1 MLGTTMRLFLIFAFF
16 ISIFTLQASANN
28 VLVVTWQGKTR
39 GEVGFEEKLKKL
51 RPDVKFFYLD
61 AKRNK
66 TTLSTLLRNYDLS
79 KIDLVYSYGTT
90 GTKIVKNILQGAKPH
105 VFNIVS
111 APVHSGIANSIEKP
125 GNNLTG
131 SKLLIDL
138 KAQLEVLYKLKK
150 FKTFGIWFDPRE
162 AQSQAVVARIYDI
175 LEPKGVKVKRF
186 RFIPDAGKVY
196 KNLDRLTAEANKM
209 DALYVVATSSYTG
222 VYPIMFKDL
231 DPKLVVMGSV
241 FRQVG
246 FGATVALASKYEERG
261 AAAADL
267 AHKIL
272 SGSSAGELPVNVVAA
287 KDAYLYVDPH
297 KEKMAGLKNVD
308 ELGIK
313 IVRIDKPFEL
323 KKKR

>member
-1 MLGTTMRLFLIFAFF
+1 MRFLFIFAVLF
-16 ISIFTLQASANN
+16 SAFAGTVNAKN

-39 GEVGFEEKLKKL
+39 AEVGFEERLKKL
-51 RPDVKFFYLD
+51 RPEIKFLYLD

-66 TTLSTLLRNYDLS
+66 THLSTLLRNYDLTD
-79 KIDLVYSYGTT
+79 IDLVYSYGTT

-111 APVHSGIANSIEKP
+111 APVHSGIANTIDKP

-131 SKLLIDL
+131 AKLLIDL
-138 KAQLEVLYKLKK
+138 EAQLEVLYKLKK

-162 AQSQAVVARIYDI
+162 AQSQAVVARIFDL
-175 LEPKGVKVKRF
+175 LEPKGIKVKRF

-261 AAAADL
+261 AATAEL

-272 SGSSAGELPVNVVAA
+272 SGSSAGELPVNVLKAE
-287 KDAYLYVDPH
+287 DAYLYIDPH

-308 ELGIK
+308 ALGIQ